1 MPRAAPGACVRYHAP
16 VTAHEIRLTDLTGCG
31 G

>member
-1 MPRAAPGACVRYHAP
+1 MPRAAPRACVRYHAP
-16 VTAHEIRLTDLTGCG
+16 VTAREIRLTDLTGCG